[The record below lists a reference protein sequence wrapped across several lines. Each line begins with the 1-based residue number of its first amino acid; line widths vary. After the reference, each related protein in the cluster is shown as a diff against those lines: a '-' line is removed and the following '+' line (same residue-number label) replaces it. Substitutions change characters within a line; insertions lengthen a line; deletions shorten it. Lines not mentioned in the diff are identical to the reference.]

1 MTSRM
6 PTVLRSRLRRPRGG
20 VRAARPLA
28 RAAAA
33 TSLALAAAVVA
44 AGPAAA
50 HARWFAEHATG
61 GQWSFFLSPVPL
73 VLTAAV
79 VGVAAVWR
87 LVARRLPTPE
97 LPFLAPL
104 GRLAPY
110 VPRVLGIHMGVSLL
124 AFSVTGA
131 FLTPSLP
138 LDEVPGG
145 VLAGVVQG
153 AVGIWLITGA
163 RLRPAA
169 LAVVLLG
176 PPVLLAAGPVALLET
191 ADTLAV
197 ALFLAV
203 LPPSDRTFGRV
214 APSPAHLRWAVLL
227 LRVFVGV
234 ALITLAFSEKLTNP
248 DLARNLLAE
257 YPQLNLPDVLGVPV
271 PVDVFVAFAGAM
283 EILFGLLIISGALPQ
298 VTVLVA
304 LVPFNLTLLVFGTTE
319 TIGHLPVYGVFLA
332 LLVYGSD
339 RRTAAALP
347 WFPGRSDLLDA
358 RAALLDAR
366 AALRGAVVDGA
377 AAVRL
382 LLGGSGARGARA
394 ARGGGATTATA
405 GPTAPTTPGHAV
417 GGVVPGA
424 SLGARGSGGDV
435 AGPA

>member
-1 MTSRM
+1 MTVSM
-6 PTVLRSRLRRPRGG
+6 PTDRAPSPRDRARSGG
-20 VRAARPLA
+20 ARTAARA
-28 RAAAA
+28 SAA
-33 TSLALAAAVVA
+33 TALALLVGVLV

-50 HARWFAEHATG
+50 HARWFADHATG
-61 GQWSFFLSPVPL
+61 GEWSFFFSPVPL
-73 VLTAAV
+73 ALTAGVVAV
-79 VGVAAVWR
+79 AVVWR

-97 LPFLAPL
+97 LPLLAPL

-110 VPRVLGIHMGVSLL
+110 VPRLLGIHMGVSLL

-138 LDEVPGG
+138 LEDVPGG

-214 APSPAHLRWAVLL
+214 TPSEAHLRWAVFL
-227 LRVFVGV
+227 LRLFVGV

-248 DLARNLLAE
+248 QLARNLLAE
-257 YPQLNLPDVLGVPV
+257 YPQMNLPEALGVPV
-271 PVDVFVAFAGAM
+271 PVDVFVAFAGAS
-283 EILFGLLIISGALPQ
+283 EILFGLLILSGALPQ

-332 LLVYGSD
+332 LLVYGSNQG
-339 RRTAAALP
+339 TASALP
-347 WFPGRSDLLDA
+347 WFP
-358 RAALLDAR
+358 RAADVR
-366 AALRGAVVDGA
+366 DGWEGVRDAVVDGFA
-377 AAVRL
+377 AARAVVGSGLRRGPAATGTAATTTAPRPTGDVGADAGATGSTTV
-382 LLGGSGARGARA
+382 GGSA
-394 ARGGGATTATA
+394 AGGGGATR
-405 GPTAPTTPGHAV
+405 PV
-417 GGVVPGA
+417 
-424 SLGARGSGGDV
+424 
-435 AGPA
+435 

>member
-1 MTSRM
+1 MTHM
-6 PTVLRSRLRRPRGG
+6 PTVRRPAARTRPVPGGPLRSRPAVHPVARGTAITALTLLGG
-20 VRAARPLA
+20 VL
-28 RAAAA
+28 
-33 TSLALAAAVVA
+33 A

-50 HARWFAEHATG
+50 HARWFAEYATG
-61 GQWSFFLSPVPL
+61 GQWSFFFSPVPL
-73 VLTAAV
+73 ALTAGVVTLAV
-79 VGVAAVWR
+79 LWR

-97 LPFLAPL
+97 LPFLRFL
-104 GRLAPY
+104 GRLTPY
-110 VPRVLGIHMGVSLL
+110 VPRLLGIHMGVSLL

-138 LDEVPGG
+138 LEEVPGG
-145 VLAGVVQG
+145 VVAGVVQG

-214 APSPAHLRWAVLL
+214 EPSVLHLRWAVFL
-227 LRVFVGV
+227 LRVFVAV
-234 ALITLAFSEKLTNP
+234 ALVTLAFSEKLTNP
-248 DLARNLLAE
+248 QLARNLLTE
-257 YPQLNLPDVLGVPV
+257 FPQMNLPELLGLPV
-271 PVDVFVAFAGAM
+271 PVDVFIAFAGAM
-283 EILFGLLIISGALPQ
+283 EILFGLLILSGALPQ

-339 RRTAAALP
+339 PRTAAALP
-347 WFPGRSDLLDA
+347 WFPRGADVREGIAVLR
-358 RAALLDAR
+358 RAVHETVTTAPALLR
-366 AALRGAVVDGA
+366 R
-377 AAVRL
+377 
-382 LLGGSGARGARA
+382 SA
-394 ARGGGATTATA
+394 ARGTATSGSTAAAPAGATPSPTTRPVGSVDAGTGPGLPGGRAGGGAAT
-405 GPTAPTTPGHAV
+405 GP
-417 GGVVPGA
+417 
-424 SLGARGSGGDV
+424 R
-435 AGPA
+435 

>member
-6 PTVLRSRLRRPRGG
+6 PTDRPALHRSLAAGARPRLRPTADRRP
-20 VRAARPLA
+20 AARV
-28 RAAAA
+28 AAA
-33 TSLALAAAVVA
+33 TALALFGGVVV

-50 HARWFAEHATG
+50 HARWFADPAAG
-61 GQWSFFLSPVPL
+61 GDWGFFFSPVPL
-73 VLTAAV
+73 LLTAAV
-79 VGVAAVWR
+79 VAAAVAWR

-97 LPFLAPL
+97 LPLLAPL

-110 VPRVLGIHMGVSLL
+110 VPRLLGIHMGVSLL
-124 AFSVTGA
+124 AYSVTGA

-145 VLAGVVQG
+145 VFAGVVQA

-163 RLRPAA
+163 RLRVAA
-169 LAVVLLG
+169 LGVVLLG

-214 APSPAHLRWAVLL
+214 TPSDAHLRWAVLL
-227 LRVFVGV
+227 VRVFVGV

-257 YPQLNLPDVLGVPV
+257 HPEMNLPEVLGLPV
-271 PVDVFVAFAGAM
+271 PLDVFIAFAGAS
-283 EILFGLLIISGALPQ
+283 EILFGLLILSGALPQ

-319 TIGHLPVYGVFLA
+319 LIGHLPVYGVFLA
-332 LLVYGSD
+332 LLVYGSG

-347 WFPGRSDLLDA
+347 WFPGRADVRDA
-358 RAALLDAR
+358 RTGLRR
-366 AALRGAVVDGA
+366 AVADG
-377 AAVRL
+377 VT
-382 LLGGSGARGARA
+382 A
-394 ARGGGATTATA
+394 ARG
-405 GPTAPTTPGHAV
+405 
-417 GGVVPGA
+417 
-424 SLGARGSGGDV
+424 L
-435 AGPA
+435 

>member
-1 MTSRM
+1 MTDSM
-6 PTVLRSRLRRPRGG
+6 PTDRSPGRPQGRGRPRGVRTA
-20 VRAARPLA
+20 VRATV
-28 RAAAA
+28 A
-33 TSLALAAAVVA
+33 TALAILGGVLV

-61 GQWSFFLSPVPL
+61 GEWAFFFSPVPL
-73 VLTAAV
+73 AFT
-79 VGVAAVWR
+79 VGVVALAVVWR

-97 LPFLAPL
+97 VRLLAPL

-110 VPRVLGIHMGVSLL
+110 VPRLLGIHMGVSLL

-145 VLAGVVQG
+145 VFAGVVQG

-169 LAVVLLG
+169 LGVVLLG

-214 APSPAHLRWAVLL
+214 TPSEAHLRWAIFL
-227 LRVFVGV
+227 LRLFVGV

-248 DLARNLLAE
+248 QLARNLLAE
-257 YPQLNLPDVLGVPV
+257 YPQMNLPEVLGVPV
-271 PVDVFVAFAGAM
+271 PVDVFIAFAGAT
-283 EILFGLLIISGALPQ
+283 EILFGLLILSGALPQ

-339 RRTAAALP
+339 ARTAPALP
-347 WFPGRSDLLDA
+347 WFP
-358 RAALLDAR
+358 RAGDVRIGLAGV
-366 AALRGAVVDGA
+366 RGAVVDGA
-377 AAVRL
+377 AA
-382 LLGGSGARGARA
+382 ARA
-394 ARGGGATTATA
+394 LVASGLRRGPAAA
-405 GPTAPTTPGHAV
+405 SATAPTTTPSAAGHV
-417 GGVVPGA
+417 GGAPGRRTA
-424 SLGARGSGGDV
+424 GSTTAGSTTADGRSAGGGGV
-435 AGPA
+435 SGPA